1 MSTMA
6 AGTDLTASQVLMLQ
20 LNLSHFATKAEV
32 VVEFAK
38 VSAGGTDLIRCSLLP
53 TS

>member
-1 MSTMA
+1 
-6 AGTDLTASQVLMLQ
+6 MLR

-38 VSAGGTDLIRCSLLP
+38 VSAGGTDLSGVAFTDFVTNVHANSR
-53 TS
+53 